1 MRCLECETAVTELDN
16 EHLFACCGLTL
27 QEYALRHALP
37 LDLLVT
43 PDRMATA
50 LPHAE
55 LPLLPVAVPDE
66 VARAVLAGLRLAGKV
81 HDAGPVCQVEG
92 EISWLDLLFWDLAQL
107 TSYGFQFRQE
117 YHYAPGTH
125 RVVAKNRLVTHK
137 RNLVGPWL
145 PARVPPPEQRLKYA
159 TYLAHAGELHAGY
172 LFLPFAASDETD
184 AAAEFLSREL
194 NVDTRALNHDVA
206 AEVATN
212 EAVLLRTLTRADTT
226 RLLDSLRA
234 ELEAMPGVW
243 ARFHPDTPEVTV
255 SKEVVFDSAHFLT
268 DHPAKCSNL
277 HGGRYVLQ
285 VKVRGQIDPA
295 TGCVLDYGYLKRVV
309 NARVVERFD
318 HHTLNYAAPELA
330 WRSTTELLSVY
341 IWEQLIEFIP
351 ELVELTL
358 YETPQ
363 SWCQYSGP
371 DLATWQRQGSQ
382 PLLHRFTDP
391 GLGRSPW
398 RQDLR
403 TQVHETRQA
412 RRD

>member
-1 MRCLECETAVTELDN
+1 MELDH

-43 PDRMATA
+43 PDRIGAADVAA
-50 LPHAE
+50 LP
-55 LPLLPVAVPDE
+55 PMPVAVPDE
-66 VARAVLAGLRLAGKV
+66 TARAVLAGLRLAGKV
-81 HDAGPVCQVEG
+81 DDSGALCRVEG
-92 EISWLDLLFWDLAQL
+92 EIAWLDLLFCDLAQL
-107 TSYGFQFRQE
+107 APYGFRFRQE

-125 RVVAKNRLVTHK
+125 RVVAKNRLVTQK

-145 PARVPPPEQRLKYA
+145 PARVPPPERRMKYA

-172 LFLPFAASDETD
+172 LFLPFASPDDAED
-184 AAAEFLSREL
+184 AAEYLAREL
-194 NVDTRALNHDVA
+194 GVATRALTHDLGSGA
-206 AEVATN
+206 P
-212 EAVLLRTLTRADTT
+212 LLRTLTRADTA
-226 RLLDSLRA
+226 RLLDGLQA

-243 ARFHPDTPEVTV
+243 ARLHPDTPEVTV

-277 HGGRYVLQ
+277 HGGRYVLH
-285 VKVRGQIDPA
+285 VKVRGRIDPI

-318 HHTLNYAAPELA
+318 HHTLNYAGPELA

-341 IWEQLIEFIP
+341 IWERLIDFLP
-351 ELVELTL
+351 ELCELTL

-363 SWCQYSGP
+363 SWCQYVGP
-371 DLATWQRQGSQ
+371 DLETWHSQGSQ
-382 PLLHRFTDP
+382 PLLGRFTDP
-391 GLGRSPW
+391 ALGRSPW
-398 RQDLR
+398 RQWLR
-403 TQVHETRQA
+403 SWDDHHEKRRA
-412 RRD
+412 RHD

>member
-1 MRCLECETAVTELDN
+1 MRCLECDATVTELDN
-16 EHLFACCGLTL
+16 EHLFACSGLTL

-43 PDRMATA
+43 PDRMATS

-55 LPLLPVAVPDE
+55 LPLHPVAVPDE

-159 TYLAHAGELHAGY
+159 TYLAHAAELHAGY
-172 LFLPFAASDETD
+172 LFLPFAASDESD

-194 NVDTRALNHDVA
+194 HVDTRVLNHDLV
-206 AEVATN
+206 TSTP
-212 EAVLLRTLTRADTT
+212 LLRTLTRADTA

-341 IWEQLIEFIP
+341 IWEQLIDFLP
-351 ELVELTL
+351 ELIELTL

-363 SWCQYSGP
+363 SWCQFSGP

-391 GLGRSPW
+391 GLGRSLG

-403 TQVHETRQA
+403 TLLHETRQA

>member
-1 MRCLECETAVTELDN
+1 MRCLECEATVTELDN

-43 PDRMATA
+43 PDRIVTA
-50 LPHAE
+50 LPQSE

-66 VARAVLAGLRLAGKV
+66 MARAVLAGLRLAGKV
-81 HDAGPVCQVEG
+81 HDAGPVCQVDG

-159 TYLAHAGELHAGY
+159 TYIAHAAELHAGY
-172 LFLPFAASDETD
+172 LFLPFAASDEAD
-184 AAAEFLSREL
+184 AAAEYLSREL
-194 NVDTRALNHDVA
+194 NVDTRALNHDA
-206 AEVATN
+206 ANA
-212 EAVLLRTLTRADTT
+212 ALLLRSQTRADTT
-226 RLLDSLRA
+226 RLLDSLRD

-255 SKEVVFDSAHFLT
+255 NKEVVFDSAHFLT

-285 VKVRGQIDPA
+285 VKVRGQIDPS

-318 HHTLNYAAPELA
+318 HHTLNYAATELA
-330 WRSTTELLSVY
+330 WRSTTEMLSVY
-341 IWEQLIEFIP
+341 IWEQLIDFLP
-351 ELVELTL
+351 EMVELTL

-371 DLATWQRQGSQ
+371 DLATWQLQGSQ
-382 PLLHRFTDP
+382 ALLHRFTDP
-391 GLGRSPW
+391 GLGQSPW
-398 RQDLR
+398 RQGLR
-403 TQVHETRQA
+403 TQVHETRRAQ
-412 RRD
+412 RD

>member
-1 MRCLECETAVTELDN
+1 VRCLECGTTVMELDH

-43 PDRMATA
+43 PDRIGAA
-50 LPHAE
+50 DAAPLP
-55 LPLLPVAVPDE
+55 PMPVAVPDE
-66 VARAVLAGLRLAGKV
+66 TARAVLAGLRLAGKV
-81 HDAGPVCQVEG
+81 DDSGALCRVEG
-92 EISWLDLLFWDLAQL
+92 EIAWLDLLFCDLAQL
-107 TSYGFQFRQE
+107 APYGFRFRQE

-125 RVVAKNRLVTHK
+125 RVVAKNRLVTQK

-145 PARVPPPEQRLKYA
+145 PARVPPPERRMKYA

-172 LFLPFAASDETD
+172 LFLPFASPDDAED
-184 AAAEFLSREL
+184 AAEYLAREL
-194 NVDTRALNHDVA
+194 GVATRALTHDLGSGA
-206 AEVATN
+206 P
-212 EAVLLRTLTRADTT
+212 LLRTLTRADAA
-226 RLLDSLRA
+226 RLLDGLQA

-277 HGGRYVLQ
+277 HGGRYVLH
-285 VKVRGQIDPA
+285 VKVRGRIDPV

-318 HHTLNYAAPELA
+318 HHTLNYAGPELA

-341 IWEQLIEFIP
+341 IWERLIDFLP
-351 ELVELTL
+351 ELCELTL

-363 SWCQYSGP
+363 SWCQYVGP
-371 DLATWQRQGSQ
+371 DLETWHSQGSQ
-382 PLLHRFTDP
+382 PLLGRFTDP
-391 GLGRSPW
+391 ALGRSPW
-398 RQDLR
+398 RQWLR
-403 TQVHETRQA
+403 SWDDHHEKRRA

>member
-1 MRCLECETAVTELDN
+1 MRCLECDATVTELDN

-37 LDLLVT
+37 LDLLVS
-43 PDRMATA
+43 PDSIAAA
-50 LPHAE
+50 LTQAD
-55 LPLLPVAVPDE
+55 LPLLPAFVPDE
-66 VARAVLAGLRLAGKV
+66 TARAVLAGLRLAGKIN
-81 HDAGPVCQVEG
+81 DAGPVCLIEG
-92 EISWLDLLFWDLAQL
+92 EIAWLDLLFWDLAQL
-107 TSYGFQFRQE
+107 ASYGFQYRQE

-125 RVVAKNRLVTHK
+125 RVVAKNRLVAHK

-159 TYLAHAGELHAGY
+159 TYLAHAAERHAGY
-172 LFLPFAASDETD
+172 LFLPFASISEAE
-184 AAAEFLSREL
+184 AAAEFFLREL
-194 NVDTRALNHDVA
+194 NIQTRALTHDLSA
-206 AEVATN
+206 GAP
-212 EAVLLRTLTRADTT
+212 LLRTMTRADGK
-226 RLLDSLRA
+226 RLLDSLRS

-243 ARFHPDTPEVTV
+243 QRFHPDTPEVTV

-277 HGGRYVLQ
+277 HGGRYVLH
-285 VKVRGQIDPA
+285 VKVRGQIDPV

-318 HHTLNYAAPELA
+318 HHTLNYAGPELA
-330 WRSTTELLSVY
+330 WRSTTEMLCVY
-341 IWEQLIEFIP
+341 IWQQLIEFLP

-371 DLATWQRQGSQ
+371 DLSTWQRQGSH
-382 PLLHRFTDP
+382 PLLGRFTDP
-391 GLGRSPW
+391 DLARSPW
-398 RQDLR
+398 RQRLR
-403 TQVHETRQA
+403 TSDAECEKRQV

>member
-1 MRCLECETAVTELDN
+1 VTELDN

-37 LDLLVT
+37 LDLLVN

-55 LPLLPVAVPDE
+55 FPLLPVVVPVSVPDE
-66 VARAVLAGLRLAGKV
+66 AARAVLAGLRLAGKV
-81 HDAGPVCQVEG
+81 HDAGTVCQVEG
-92 EISWLDLLFWDLAQL
+92 GISWLDLLFWDLAQL
-107 TSYGFQFRQE
+107 TSYAFQFRQE

-159 TYLAHAGELHAGY
+159 TYLAHAAELHASY
-172 LFLPFAASDETD
+172 LFLPFAASDEAD
-184 AAAEFLSREL
+184 AAAEYLSREL
-194 NVDTRALNHDVA
+194 HVDTRALSHAPSHEASQATVA
-206 AEVATN
+206 GAP
-212 EAVLLRTLTRADTT
+212 LLRTLTQADTQ
-226 RLLDSLRA
+226 RLLDSLRD

-330 WRSTTELLSVY
+330 WRSTTELLSVF
-341 IWEQLIEFIP
+341 IWEQLIDFLP